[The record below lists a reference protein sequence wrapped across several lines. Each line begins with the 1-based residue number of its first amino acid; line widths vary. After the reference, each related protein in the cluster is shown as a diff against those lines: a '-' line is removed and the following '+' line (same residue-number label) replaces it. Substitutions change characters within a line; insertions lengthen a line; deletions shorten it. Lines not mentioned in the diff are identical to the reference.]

1 MIKRLQNFTNGY
13 PFSVKIF
20 RDEANGLNMKHTIP
34 YAATHF
40 VMQSA

>member
-13 PFSVKIF
+13 PLLVKIF
-20 RDEANGLNMKHTIP
+20 KDEPNGITMKHTIP